1 MPPNANLYTTALM
14 EVGGGG
20 GDLPNNEDFR
30 HLLIKLS
37 CLLGINSPT
46 VLAGKA
52 RSLLLLMKS
61 VLGNDKFGH
70 FKSINS

>member
-1 MPPNANLYTTALM
+1 M